1 MTVQLKTPK
10 QALNKA
16 YLKLKP
22 SRDEIERFR
31 TNLISLLDK
40 IDETEFEEH
49 SKNLVRDFLL
59 DTYYKGDFEINVKNR
74 NDLVIHSDRT
84 SASPVSVIIEAKRP
98 SERYAFPSAANL
110 NVKAIRELVLYYL
123 RERIDCKN
131 SDIRHLIA
139 TNGYEWFVFDG
150 ADFYK
155 YFFCDTSLVKEYEK
169 WNSNQKDSAST
180 EMFYNDIASKYID
193 KVKSSLPF
201 AYFNIRDYEKF
212 LRNEDKEDDKNLIP
226 LYKLLSPAH
235 LLKQAFSNDSNSL
248 DKNFYFEL
256 LHIIGLEEVKDGG
269 KKVIQ
274 RKKKPDA
281 GSLLE
286 NTINILISE
295 DRLRRVN
302 DPESFGKSSE
312 ERYFAVALELCI
324 TWINRILFL
333 KLLEAQLLK
342 YHKGDREYKFLTYEG
357 INSFDAL
364 NKLFFQVLAVRPEDR
379 REAEKKKFA
388 RIPYLNSSLFELSGL
403 EDDLIRISN
412 LEDDQVIPVISK
424 TVLKDNSAK
433 KAIGEL
439 NTLQYL
445 FSFLDA
451 YDFSSEGSEDIAE
464 ERKTL
469 INASVL
475 GLIFE
480 KINGYKD
487 GSFFTPGFITM
498 YMCRE
503 TVRRAVIQKFNDE
516 YRLEVKDFGE
526 LKNFVG
532 SPYKREDIAKYNSVI
547 NSLKICD
554 PAVGSGHFLVSA
566 LNEIIAV
573 KSELNI
579 LSDGEGNRITS
590 YSAFVENDELM
601 LADTVTGDLFEYIP
615 GNKYSQKIQEALF
628 HEKQAIIEN
637 CLFGVD
643 INHNSVKIC
652 RLRLWI
658 ELLKNSYYTKASG
671 YKELETLP
679 NIDINIKCGNSLVS
693 RFSLDADLSSAL
705 RKSKWN
711 ITGYRLAVQSYQ
723 NARTKDEKR
732 SLESLINEIKT
743 NFRTEISTND
753 PKQKRLESLEKELYE
768 KYISSK
774 LIDVE
779 LSDKEKAKEQKE
791 KKKLEDQ
798 VNRMSA
804 EIKEIKESAI
814 YRNAFEWRFEF
825 PEVLDE
831 KGSYIGFDVVIG
843 NPPYIRQEELKPFKV
858 YLSARY
864 TTYTSTADIYV
875 YFIERGFKVLKDNGL
890 FIFIMPNKWLKAT
903 YGKNIREFV
912 KKHKIIR
919 FLDFNDLP
927 VFEEATTYPS
937 ILQIQKIHSEK
948 DFLATTFDSL
958 DLPGGIEEYEKNN
971 SVTIDKSCLNEN
983 GWNFADIETQ
993 EIIDKINKNSIPL
1006 GVAVKKEIFY
1016 GIKTGLN
1023 EAFII
1028 SKEFA
1033 ESLIAK
1039 EPKNKE
1045 FIKPFLSGRDIK
1057 RFKKPIISN
1066 YLILFRN
1073 GFTSGLYGK
1082 LDEESAFKKM
1092 RNDFPE
1098 IMDHLETYEDKA
1110 KKRYDKGEY
1119 WWELRS
1125 CDYYDKFNKEKI
1137 MLPDIAIKA
1146 ECMFDNLGSVC
1157 ANTAY
1162 IIPVSDLFLLG
1173 LLNSKLIHFFYKS
1186 ITPSI
1191 RGGYLRFIR
1200 QYLEQI
1206 PVVKDKEIEK
1216 QKIGSLVKEI
1226 LKIRSID
1233 SESDLSEYEKKIDKL
1248 VYQLYGLTDEEI
1260 EIVERG

>member
-1 MTVQLKTPK
+1 MTVQSKTPK

-31 TNLISLLDK
+31 TNLIRLLDK
-40 IDETEFEEH
+40 IDESEYEEH

-98 SERYAFPSAANL
+98 SERYAFPSVTNL
-110 NVKAIRELVLYYL
+110 NVKAVRELVLYYL

-155 YFFCDTSLVKEYEK
+155 YFYCDTSLVKEYEK

-201 AYFNIRDYEKF
+201 AYFNIKDYEKF

-412 LEDDQVIPVISK
+412 LEDDPVIPVISK
-424 TVLKDNSAK
+424 TVLKDNSGK
-433 KAIGEL
+433 KVDGEL

-601 LADTVTGDLFEYIP
+601 LADTVTGDLFEYLP
-615 GNKYSQKIQEALF
+615 ENKESQRIQEALF

-658 ELLKNSYYTKASG
+658 ELLKNSYYTKASD

-768 KYISSK
+768 KYTSSK

-779 LSDKEKAKEQKE
+779 LSDKEKAREQKE

-798 VNRMSA
+798 VNRLSA

-843 NPPYIRQEELKPFKV
+843 NPPYIQLQNIQTDSEYFLKSG
-858 YLSARY
+858 YE
-864 TTYTSTADIYV
+864 TYNKSADIYCIF
-875 YFIERGFKVLKDNGL
+875 YEKGMQLIKEQGNLSFITSNKFIKSNYGL
-890 FIFIMPNKWLKAT
+890 NTRIFI
-903 YGKNIREFV
+903 
-912 KKHKIIR
+912 KKYQIISII
-919 FLDFNDLP
+919 DFGELP
-927 VFEEATTYPS
+927 VFENASTFPVIFMMNKSKTENASIYSNIPS
-937 ILQIQKIHSEK
+937 LEFTS
-948 DFLATTFDSL
+948 FD
-958 DLPGGIEEYEKNN
+958 DTIKNN
-971 SVTIDKSCLNEN
+971 SMVFSGNNLLDKN
-983 GWNFADIETQ
+983 WIFKETST
-993 EIIDKINKNSIPL
+993 ELINKIKSDSIPL
-1006 GVAVKKEIFY
+1006 IEYINGDILF
-1016 GIKTGLN
+1016 GIKTGFN
-1023 EAFII
+1023 EAYII
-1028 SKEFA
+1028 NEDERNK
-1033 ESLIAK
+1033 LINSDNRL
-1039 EPKNKE
+1039 EE
-1045 FIKPFLSGRDIK
+1045 IIKPFVNGVDVRKYKINWNRSYIILMKTGFCIEKYPVLFEWVKKFENKLSNR
-1057 RFKKPIISN
+1057 S
-1066 YLILFRN
+1066 
-1073 GFTSGLYGK
+1073 
-1082 LDEESAFKKM
+1082 
-1092 RNDFPE
+1092 
-1098 IMDHLETYEDKA
+1098 
-1110 KKRYDKGEY
+1110 DKGKN
-1119 WWELRS
+1119 WWDLRS
-1125 CDYYDKFNKEKI
+1125 CSYYDVFENPKI
-1137 MLPDIAIKA
+1137 LYPDIALEPRFSMDLEK
-1146 ECMFDNLGSVC
+1146 F
-1157 ANTAY
+1157 
-1162 IIPVSDLFLLG
+1162 IPNATLFCIPKEDYFLLG
-1173 LLNSKLIHFFYKS
+1173 LLNSKLAWFYMSTICPVLGDVNKRGRLRLKTVYLKDIPIRYDEELNNEIS
-1186 ITPSI
+1186 NVSKRITNIKRTSSEDTTK
-1191 RGGYLRFIR
+1191 
-1200 QYLEQI
+1200 LE
-1206 PVVKDKEIEK
+1206 KE
-1216 QKIGSLVKEI
+1216 
-1226 LKIRSID
+1226 
-1233 SESDLSEYEKKIDKL
+1233 IDKL

-1260 EIVERG
+1260 GIVERG

>member
-1 MTVQLKTPK
+1 MTVQSKTPK

-31 TNLISLLDK
+31 THLISLLDK
-40 IDETEFEEH
+40 IDESEYEEH

-59 DTYYKGDFEINVKNR
+59 DTYYKGDFDINVKNR

-155 YFFCDTSLVKEYEK
+155 YFYCDTSLVKEYEK

-201 AYFNIRDYEKF
+201 AYFNIKDYEKF

-286 NTINILISE
+286 NTINILIAE

-312 ERYFAVALELCI
+312 ERHFAVALELCI

-412 LEDDQVIPVISK
+412 LEDDQLIPVISK
-424 TVLKDNSAK
+424 TVLKNNSGK
-433 KAIGEL
+433 KVDGEL

-516 YRLEVKDFGE
+516 FRLEVKDFGE

-601 LADTVTGDLFEYIP
+601 LADTVTGDLFEYLP
-615 GNKYSQKIQEALF
+615 ENKESRRIQEALF

-768 KYISSK
+768 KYTSSK

-779 LSDKEKAKEQKE
+779 LSDKEKAREQKE

-798 VNRMSA
+798 VNRLSA

-843 NPPYIRQEELKPFKV
+843 NPPYIRQEELKPFKE
-858 YLSARY
+858 YLSTRY
-864 TTYTSTADIYV
+864 ATYTSTADIYV
-875 YFIERGFKVLKDNGL
+875 YFIERGFKVLKENGL

-912 KKHKIIR
+912 KKHKILR
-919 FLDFNDLP
+919 FLDFGDLP

-937 ILQIQKIHSEK
+937 ILQIQKINSEN

-958 DLPGGIEEYEKNN
+958 DLPSGIEEYERNN
-971 SVTIDKSCLNEN
+971 SVKIEKSCLNEN
-983 GWNFADIETQ
+983 GWNFADTGT
-993 EIIDKINKNSIPL
+993 IDILNKITDHSIPL
-1006 GVAVKKEIFY
+1006 GQFVDNNIYRGVL
-1016 GIKTGLN
+1016 TGLN

-1073 GFTSGLYGK
+1073 GLTSGLYGK
-1082 LDEESAFKKM
+1082 LDEETAFKKM

-1098 IMDHLETYEDKA
+1098 IMEHLEKYKDKA

-1119 WWELRS
+1119 WWELRA

-1226 LKIRSID
+1226 LKIRSTD
-1233 SESDLSEYEKKIDKL
+1233 SESDLSEYEEKIDKL
-1248 VYQLYGLTDEEI
+1248 VYQLYGLINEEI

>member
-1 MTVQLKTPK
+1 MTVQSKTPK

-31 TNLISLLDK
+31 TNLISLLDN
-40 IDETEFEEH
+40 IDEREYEEH
-49 SKNLVRDFLL
+49 SKNLVRDFLRE
-59 DTYYKGDFEINVKNR
+59 TYYKDLYEINVKNR

-98 SERYAFPSAANL
+98 SERYAFPSVTNL
-110 NVKAIRELVLYYL
+110 NVKAVRELVLYYL
-123 RERIDCKN
+123 KERIKEEN

-155 YFFCDTSLVKEYEK
+155 YFYCDTSLVKEYEK
-169 WNSNQKDSAST
+169 WSAGQKDGAVVDV
-180 EMFYNDIASKYID
+180 FYNDIASKYID
-193 KVKSSLPF
+193 KVKFSLPF
-201 AYFNIRDYEKF
+201 AYFNIKDYEKF

-412 LEDDQVIPVISK
+412 LEDDLLIPVISK
-424 TVLKDNSAK
+424 TVLKDNSGK
-433 KAIGEL
+433 KVDGEL
-439 NTLQYL
+439 NTLHYL

-579 LSDGEGNRITS
+579 LSDGEGNRITT

-601 LADTVTGDLFEYIP
+601 LADTVTGDLFEYLP
-615 GNKYSQKIQEALF
+615 ENKESRRIQEALF

-732 SLESLINEIKT
+732 GLESLINEIKT

-768 KYISSK
+768 KYTSSK

-779 LSDKEKAKEQKE
+779 LSDKEKAREQKE

-798 VNRMSA
+798 VNRLSA

-843 NPPYIRQEELKPFKV
+843 NPPYMQIQTFSDEFKNA
-858 YLSARY
+858 YKMMKY
-864 TTYTSTADIYV
+864 STFNNSADIYCLF
-875 YFIERGFKVLKDNGL
+875 YELATKICISEGYISFITSNK
-890 FIFIMPNKWLKAT
+890 FIRSNYGIAT
-903 YGKNIREFV
+903 RLLISNW
-912 KKHKIIR
+912 KILELI
-919 FLDFNDLP
+919 DFGELP
-927 VFEEATTYPS
+927 VFENAATFPL
-937 ILQIQKIHSEK
+937 ILRLKKSKVISNVRFTQVKTLKFEK
-948 DFLATTFDSL
+948 FEDVLLNNTFTVTHNSMV
-958 DLPGGIEEYEKNN
+958 GGK
-971 SVTIDKSCLNEN
+971 
-983 GWNFADIETQ
+983 WNFVNSETANILDKLKLDTIKLADFVNNQIYFG
-993 EIIDKINKNSIPL
+993 L
-1006 GVAVKKEIFY
+1006 
-1016 GIKTGLN
+1016 KTGFN
-1023 EAFII
+1023 NAFII
-1028 SKEFA
+1028 S
-1033 ESLIAK
+1033 ESEKQQFIDYDQGLSD
-1039 EPKNKE
+1039 
-1045 FIKPFLSGRDIK
+1045 FIKPVITGDEMRRYEIKNKK
-1057 RFKKPIISN
+1057 RFVLLVKNGDDISRFPILVKHFEK
-1066 YLILFRN
+1066 Y
-1073 GFTSGLYGK
+1073 K
-1082 LDEESAFKKM
+1082 ES
-1092 RNDFPE
+1092 
-1098 IMDHLETYEDKA
+1098 L
-1110 KKRYDKGEY
+1110 KKRTDKGAEY
-1119 WWELRS
+1119 WQLRS
-1125 CDYYDKFNKEKI
+1125 CDYYDKFEGSKIHIPAFAKESRFPYDENGFYSLGPAYFISTGNKYLAAF
-1137 MLPDIAIKA
+1137 M
-1146 ECMFDNLGSVC
+1146 
-1157 ANTAY
+1157 
-1162 IIPVSDLFLLG
+1162 
-1173 LLNSKLIHFFYKS
+1173 NSKLFWY
-1186 ITPSI
+1186 
-1191 RGGYLRFIR
+1191 YLRKTTPVLGNDEDRGRLILR
-1200 QYLEQI
+1200 TVYLKDAPIKIIPINEQNI
-1206 PVVKDKEIEK
+1206 YSELVDNIIKAKNQNKDT
-1216 QKIGSLVKEI
+1216 SLFENQ
-1226 LKIRSID
+1226 
-1233 SESDLSEYEKKIDKL
+1233 IDKL
-1248 VYQLYGLTDEEI
+1248 IYQLYGLTDEEV

>member
-1 MTVQLKTPK
+1 MTVQQKTPK

-40 IDETEFEEH
+40 IDESEYEEH

-74 NDLVIHSDRT
+74 NDLVIHSDKT

-98 SERYAFPSAANL
+98 SERYAFPSVSNL
-110 NVKAIRELVLYYL
+110 NVKAVRELVLYYL

-155 YFFCDTSLVKEYEK
+155 YFYCDTSLVKEYEK

-193 KVKSSLPF
+193 KVKFSLPF
-201 AYFNIRDYEKF
+201 AYFNIKDYEKF

-295 DRLRRVN
+295 DRLRRIN

-312 ERYFAVALELCI
+312 ERHFAVALELCI

-412 LEDDQVIPVISK
+412 LEDDLLIPVISK
-424 TVLKDNSAK
+424 TVLKNNSGK
-433 KAIGEL
+433 KVDGEL

-601 LADTVTGDLFEYIP
+601 LADTVTGDLFEYLP
-615 GNKYSQKIQEALF
+615 ENKESRRIQEALF

-768 KYISSK
+768 KYTSSK

-779 LSDKEKAKEQKE
+779 LSDKEKAREQKE

-798 VNRMSA
+798 VNRLSA

-843 NPPYIRQEELKPFKV
+843 NPPYIFGRDWKALGYPESLKTFFKKNYSLATYQIDLYILFLEKTFQISSHNSIVSLIVPNTWLNNTYANTVRSYLLQNTSEFVLTNTPQNCFEGVGVDTVIVKYGLSGANKSEIKIKNITQNEGSNLRHILEKEEYSDGNMPIPINLNSTKINIIKKISLTEGRLGDVCKITRGIHPYRIGGYGKSAFSDTIQTERDLKERPYNSKIRKDGYRPF
-858 YLSARY
+858 
-864 TTYTSTADIYV
+864 I
-875 YFIERGFKVLKDNGL
+875 
-890 FIFIMPNKWLKAT
+890 
-903 YGKNIREFV
+903 YGKNLQKFCPPVINEYIKYGEWLAEPRDPHFFHGERIYSR
-912 KKHKIIR
+912 KILGDTLIVTYA
-919 FLDFNDLP
+919 ND
-927 VFEEATTYPS
+927 
-937 ILQIQKIHSEK
+937 
-948 DFLATTFDSL
+948 D
-958 DLPGGIEEYEKNN
+958 
-971 SVTIDKSCLNEN
+971 SVTD
-983 GWNFADIETQ
+983 Q
-993 EIIDKINKNSIPL
+993 Q
-1006 GVAVKKEIFY
+1006 VY
-1016 GIKTGLN
+1016 
-1023 EAFII
+1023 I
-1028 SKEFA
+1028 SKPLNSDMSA
-1033 ESLIAK
+1033 S
-1039 EPKNKE
+1039 
-1045 FIKPFLSGRDIK
+1045 FLTGV
-1057 RFKKPIISN
+1057 
-1066 YLILFRN
+1066 
-1073 GFTSGLYGK
+1073 
-1082 LDEESAFKKM
+1082 
-1092 RNDFPE
+1092 
-1098 IMDHLETYEDKA
+1098 
-1110 KKRYDKGEY
+1110 
-1119 WWELRS
+1119 
-1125 CDYYDKFNKEKI
+1125 
-1137 MLPDIAIKA
+1137 
-1146 ECMFDNLGSVC
+1146 LG
-1157 ANTAY
+1157 
-1162 IIPVSDLFLLG
+1162 
-1173 LLNSKLIHFFYKS
+1173 SKLIGFY
-1186 ITPSI
+1186 I
-1191 RGGYLRFIR
+1191 RNFYDENNDMFPQIKVSQLKDIPIQKTSKEKQIEISDIVLQMINKKRDN
-1200 QYLEQI
+1200 QDTDTSDLEQ
-1206 PVVKDKEIEK
+1206 EIN
-1216 QKIGSLVKEI
+1216 KI
-1226 LKIRSID
+1226 
-1233 SESDLSEYEKKIDKL
+1233 
-1248 VYQLYGLTDEEI
+1248 VYKLYGLTDEEI
-1260 EIVERG
+1260 KIVERG